1 MVEPFPLVAIVSITE
16 EEVYRRSKAN
26 ARIYEGAAVLLTV
39 FVAIVVAAGV
49 VRNRKLREMTVSLQ
63 AAKEELQQ
71 SQERYAQVEQAV
83 NDGIWDRNLL
93 TGEGFYSARW
103 KSILGF
109 PEDGPPHAS
118 SLWFEL
124 IHPDDRAAVAE
135 AVRAHLEEEVPYK
148 IDYRLLRNDGGY
160 CWVQSRG
167 KAIRDATNKPVRMV
181 GTITDITERKQAEAV
196 IEESRN
202 SLERAERMALLGH
215 YKFTGGSDK
224 ITWSEGVYRILG
236 KSPRSF
242 TPTLSAVLDIYHP
255 DDRPILK
262 KYRDDVI
269 AGVDRTSVT
278 LRAVKEDG
286 QIIHVEVWSVPTR
299 ASDGTITGLFGTI
312 QDITARKRA
321 EEALAQANQE
331 LEARVAERT
340 AELAR
345 EMARREEAQIKLA
358 QAQKMD
364 AVGQLTAGIAHDFNN
379 LLAVINGGLEFVEES
394 ARRGLPAEPEL
405 IDAAQRATRR
415 GRELVQRLLA
425 FSRQAPLKAEPTIVD
440 QLVLDTLRLLQR
452 TLGEGVDIVTRLDA
466 AGAAA
471 NLDRNQLA
479 NALLNLA
486 VNARDAMPAGGQLFI
501 GTKCQ
506 PARFAAAEGST
517 RWPTGEEICITVSDT
532 GVGMTDEVRRHVFE
546 PFFTTKPDGLGTGLG
561 LSMVQGF
568 VEQSGGHVEIDSAAG
583 HGSTITIR
591 LPKIGNIG
599 QQSAEFSAA
608 VASAKTDQEK
618 TVLLVEDDADV
629 RTVMAAQLKQLGYR
643 VYSVANASDAL
654 DLIESPSN
662 IDITLTDVVLP
673 GGVDGVTLVKEVMYA
688 RPGMGV
694 LCMSGYDPTQTH
706 RKWLRVQNI
715 ELLEKPFS
723 SARLAEALKT
733 ALGEKV

>member
-1 MVEPFPLVAIVSITE
+1 
-16 EEVYRRSKAN
+16 
-26 ARIYEGAAVLLTV
+26 
-39 FVAIVVAAGV
+39 
-49 VRNRKLREMTVSLQ
+49 
-63 AAKEELQQ
+63 
-71 SQERYAQVEQAV
+71 
-83 NDGIWDRNLL
+83 
-93 TGEGFYSARW
+93 
-103 KSILGF
+103 
-109 PEDGPPHAS
+109 
-118 SLWFEL
+118 
-124 IHPDDRAAVAE
+124 
-135 AVRAHLEEEVPYK
+135 
-148 IDYRLLRNDGGY
+148 
-160 CWVQSRG
+160 
-167 KAIRDATNKPVRMV
+167 
-181 GTITDITERKQAEAV
+181 
-196 IEESRN
+196 
-202 SLERAERMALLGH
+202 
-215 YKFTGGSDK
+215 
-224 ITWSEGVYRILG
+224 
-236 KSPRSF
+236 
-242 TPTLSAVLDIYHP
+242 
-255 DDRPILK
+255 
-262 KYRDDVI
+262 
-269 AGVDRTSVT
+269 
-278 LRAVKEDG
+278 
-286 QIIHVEVWSVPTR
+286 
-299 ASDGTITGLFGTI
+299 
-312 QDITARKRA
+312 
-321 EEALAQANQE
+321 
-331 LEARVAERT
+331 
-340 AELAR
+340 
-345 EMARREEAQIKLA
+345 
-358 QAQKMD
+358 MD

-405 IDAAQRATRR
+405 IDAAQRAARR

-425 FSRQAPLKAEPTIVD
+425 FSRQAPLKAEPTVVD

-486 VNARDAMPAGGQLFI
+486 VNARDAMPAGGQLSI
-501 GTKCQ
+501 DTKCQ
-506 PARFAAAEGST
+506 PARFAAAEGPA

-599 QQSAEFSAA
+599 RQFAEFSEMA
-608 VASAKTDQEK
+608 ASAKTDQEK

-629 RTVMAAQLKQLGYR
+629 RTVMAAQLKQLGYS
-643 VYSVANASDAL
+643 VYAVANASDAL

-673 GGVDGVTLVKEVMYA
+673 GGIDGVTLVKEVMYA